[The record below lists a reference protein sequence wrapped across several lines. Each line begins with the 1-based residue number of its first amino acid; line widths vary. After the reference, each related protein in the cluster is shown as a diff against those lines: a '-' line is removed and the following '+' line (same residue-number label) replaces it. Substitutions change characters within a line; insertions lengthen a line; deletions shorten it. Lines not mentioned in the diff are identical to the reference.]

1 MTKKILNAFLLA
13 FNNIKSHF
21 LHTLLSILGV
31 VIGVASLVG
40 ILSLIDSLE
49 QYGKNQISQ
58 TTNIEKIFIN
68 TIQQEKIAETWVEK
82 ETYAYLIYEDF
93 LKLKAT
99 LSLPTRNSSLY
110 LKTANKLTI
119 KEINVEIETLV
130 AGITGAPSYHVP
142 DSIVLHGKMFTHQDL
157 SQKAQVAII
166 NEGFAKKI
174 VGSEPIEKAVGKL
187 IVYEGSELKIVGI
200 SKSSGDSPEI
210 FIPINLF
217 SEQFIKANPPSCFIE
232 ATKVEDVAAMKK
244 EIENWLKA
252 NFKNA
257 DADFKTFIYE
267 DRVSQIADAFLLAKI
282 IAGLIVGISVLVGGI
297 GIMNVLLISVTER
310 TVEIGIQKAIGAKRI
325 DIILQFLAESLYISF
340 IGSGLGLLLGI
351 LGTLAVA
358 PLVGMLTPI
367 TNFEAHFTVGTL
379 LVVGAI
385 AVLIGIIFGTYP
397 AMKAANLDPVEAMRR
412 E

>member
-1 MTKKILNAFLLA
+1 MLNKILNASLLGL
-13 FNNIKSHF
+13 NNIKSHF

-58 TTNIEKIFIN
+58 TTDVEKVFISTN
-68 TIQQEKIAETWVEK
+68 KSTKIAGTWVKKDEYHYLNYEHFIKLRTTLTLPLRNSALFFNTANRIAVK
-82 ETYAYLIYEDF
+82 ETN
-93 LKLKAT
+93 T
-99 LSLPTRNSSLY
+99 T
-110 LKTANKLTI
+110 
-119 KEINVEIETLV
+119 VETLINGV
-130 AGITGAPSYHVP
+130 NGSPSYQSP
-142 DSIVLHGKMFTHQDL
+142 DSIFIQGKMFTDQNL
-157 SQKAQVAII
+157 SQKALLVVV

-174 VGSEPIEKAVGKL
+174 
-187 IVYEGSELKIVGI
+187 
-200 SKSSGDSPEI
+200 SGDTIKNAIGKHIIYDNKELEIIGITKNKGDNPEI
-210 FIPINLF
+210 FVPINLF
-217 SEQFIKANPPSCFIE
+217 SEAFFKENTPQCFIE
-232 ATKVEDVAAMKK
+232 ATKIEDVPVLKK
-244 EIENWLKA
+244 EIENWLKT
-252 NFKNA
+252 NFKNSE
-257 DADFKTFIYE
+257 ADFKVFIYE
-267 DRVSQIADAFLLAKI
+267 DRVSQLANGFLLAKI

-325 DIILQFLAESLYISF
+325 DIILQFLAEALYISF
-340 IGSGLGLLLGI
+340 IGSGLGLLLGV
-351 LGTLAVA
+351 LGTLAVT

-367 TNFEAHFTVGTL
+367 TNFQAHFTVGTL
-379 LVVGAI
+379 FVVGII